1 VSELRL
7 RSLSVSLGGAPVLR
21 GVSLC
26 VSSGEWLSLIGPN
39 GAGKSTLLRAV
50 AGLVAYRG
58 TIQLDGIELD
68 VLSRRAAAR
77 RVALVPQTP
86 LLPPEMTVAEYVLL
100 GRTPHLGYFAV
111 ESDRDRTAAAA
122 ALARLDLDRF
132 AERRLG
138 SLSGGEAQRSVL
150 ARALAQEVPLL
161 LLDEPTT
168 SLDVGR
174 QQQVL
179 ELVEELREEQGL
191 TVLSAMH
198 DLTLAGQYA
207 ERVAL
212 LAAGRVVASGSPADV
227 LTEQRIASFYEARV
241 RVVREADE
249 FAVVPRRQRMRVRTV
264 AGRAS

>member
-1 VSELRL
+1 M
-7 RSLSVSLGGAPVLR
+7 LR
-21 GVSLC
+21 GVSLDL
-26 VSSGEWLSLIGPN
+26 SAGEWLSLIGPN
-39 GAGKSTLLRAV
+39 GAGKSTLLRTV

-58 TIQLDGIELD
+58 TICLDGTELRA
-68 VLSRRAAAR
+68 LSRRAAAR
-77 RVALVPQTP
+77 RLAFVPQTP
-86 LLPPEMTVAEYVLL
+86 LLPPEMTVGEYVLL

-111 ESDRDRTAAAA
+111 ESEHDRTAAAA

-132 AERRLG
+132 ATRRLG

-207 ERVAL
+207 ERLVM
-212 LAAGRVVASGSPADV
+212 LAGGRVVASGTPAEV
-227 LTEQRIASFYEARV
+227 LTEQKIARFYQARV
-241 RVVREADE
+241 HVVREADE
-249 FAVVPRRQRMRVRTV
+249 FAVVPRRQRTRVQTV